1 MAALVP
7 RALASWLSLA
17 GAAAADRLV
26 LADGTVL
33 ENVYA
38 RDEGTRFAVWRRLED
53 VGGEPEYLPRSRVK
67 EHKVERDEAWDV
79 RPNLPD
85 LSVTFIEMNPK
96 LPGFHGRVEYDSLG
110 RPILKGAKA
119 FADLGER
126 AALEPEKVVA
136 KVKLAYRPG
145 EEIALAA
152 HVKNVGFA
160 TARPF
165 RYAWLLDGVE
175 AASGL
180 FERSLGEME
189 EATFLHRMKW
199 KAGLHHVTFR
209 VRTEERQIATIND
222 EATDPLWGWGL
233 VYIVHPRRVE
243 AWHRHRT
250 AYGTFSFEDFYRWHV
265 EIMNRLFEASVY
277 PSAPE
282 GIRARVRLD
291 RIVYAEDPEKAA
303 AEAEEEDGLRRDQGR
318 WIWFDD
324 DDRKKEWKP
333 PTKEWRNQTEWSL
346 PHELG
351 HQLGLTDLYNLDDKG
366 TEAHRMPDNGDPVVH
381 LMRRPH
387 SMMHWHGPHVWSEV
401 CAGYLNQSWDKP
413 RGHYGDHHFA
423 IPAENFV
430 EVLDVNGRPVA
441 GAKIEIFQRGVLLD
455 PEGKGGEE
463 AGVRWSAVV
472 EDGTFKHPMSGLPV
486 IVGETGPD
494 GRMRLPNRPAM
505 EVRTLNR
512 FHRKPNPFGNLNVV
526 GERGLM
532 LAWVTKGERRS
543 PFFLEIAEFNA
554 AWFRGEKERHIVR
567 LSTPYGSEDSPP
579 PPRVVRA
586 EGLDGARARVTWTA
600 PAISREAHSL
610 ERVNGY
616 RVWRRHSSYGLNDR
630 PWFPVATT
638 GPEAREATLDLRQ
651 LPAEVYWLSEADRFA
666 VSTLGELGLQSGLV
680 EVLLP
685 PR

>member
-1 MAALVP
+1 MTALPLRVLAA
-7 RALASWLSLA
+7 WMGLA
-17 GAAAADRLV
+17 GLAEADRLV
-26 LADGTVL
+26 LSDGAVL
-33 ENVYA
+33 EGCYA

-53 VGGEPEYLPRSRVK
+53 VGSDPEYLPRSRVK
-67 EHKVERDEAWDV
+67 EHKIERDEAWDAA
-79 RPNLPD
+79 PSLPD
-85 LSVTFIEMNPK
+85 LTVTFIEMSPK
-96 LPGFHGRVEYDSLG
+96 LPGLHGRVEYDSLG
-110 RPILKGAKA
+110 RPILKGGKA

-126 AALEPEKVVA
+126 AAMEPEKVVA

-145 EEIALAA
+145 EEISLAA

-165 RYAWLLDGVE
+165 RYAWLLDGKE
-175 AASGL
+175 AASGR
-180 FERSLGEME
+180 FERALGEME
-189 EATFLHRMKW
+189 EATFVHKTKW
-199 KAGLHHVTFR
+199 QAGLHHVTFR
-209 VRTEERQIATIND
+209 VRTDERQIATIND

-277 PSAPE
+277 PSTPE

-303 AEAEEEDGLRRDQGR
+303 SEAEESDGLRRDQGR
-318 WIWFDD
+318 WVWLDD

-351 HQLGLTDLYNLDDKG
+351 HQLGLTDLYRLDDEG
-366 TEAHRMPDNGDPVVH
+366 TEAHGMPDNGDKVAH
-381 LMRRPH
+381 FMRRPH

-401 CAGYLNQSWDKP
+401 CAGALDQAWDKP

-423 IPAENFV
+423 IPAENLL

-441 GAKIEIFQRGVLLD
+441 GARVEIFQRGVVLD
-455 PEGKGGEE
+455 PDGKGGEE
-463 AGVRWSAVV
+463 AGVRWFPVL
-472 EDGTFKHPMSGLPV
+472 EDGQFDHPMSTRTV
-486 IVGETGPD
+486 IAGETGPD
-494 GRMRLPNRPAM
+494 GRMRLPNRPAE
-505 EVRTLNR
+505 EVRTLNG
-512 FHRKPNPFGNLNVV
+512 FHRKRNPFGNLNVV
-526 GERGLM
+526 GQRGLM
-532 LAWVTKGERRS
+532 LAWVTKGDRRC
-543 PFFLEIAEFNA
+543 PYFLEITEFNT
-554 AWFRGEKERHIVR
+554 AWFRGERERHVVR
-567 LSTPYGSEDSPP
+567 LSMPLGSVDSPS
-579 PPRVVRA
+579 PPREVKVER
-586 EGLDGARARVTWTA
+586 LDGERAKVTWTA
-600 PAISREAHSL
+600 PAVSREAHSL

-616 RVWRRHSSYGLNDR
+616 RVWRRRSSDGLNDR

-638 GPEAREATLDLRQ
+638 SPEILEAVLELRA
-651 LPAEVYWLSEADRFA
+651 LPAEVYWFSKADRFA
-666 VSTLGELGLQSGLV
+666 VSTVGELGVQSGLV

-685 PR
+685 PP